1 MKKLLLTAM
10 ITTSCFSLN
19 SFAATDTVGGGQV
32 NFFGKVTDISCTIS
46 VDGQGSNASVY
57 LAPVSIKE
65 VKAAAAFTY
74 LKPKSFVI
82 DVTNCTQTATSTR
95 ADVDVKLDM
104 KRIGVYWNGGN
115 ILQNPP
121 TGAEGYLANTEST
134 GAKNIQLVLATKG
147 DSSLSG
153 TKIIPGDPNQAK
165 VVTDLTSIKDGA
177 RFTYFIGYSAPSP
190 SIVTTGLVNSYATYE
205 ITYK

>member
-10 ITTSCFSLN
+10 ITTSCLSLN
-19 SFAATDTVGGGQV
+19 ALAATDTVGGGQV
-32 NFFGKVTDISCTIS
+32 NFFGKVTDVSCTIS

-65 VKAAAAFTY
+65 VKGSAPHTY

-82 DVTNCTQTATSTR
+82 DVTNCSQTATSTR
-95 ADVDVKLDM
+95 ADVDVPLDIS
-104 KRIGVYWNGGN
+104 RIGVYWDGGN

-121 TGAEGYLANTEST
+121 AGAEGYLANTEST
-134 GAKNIQLVLATKG
+134 GAKNIQLVLATKNS
-147 DSSLSG
+147 SSLSG

-165 VVTDLTSIKDGA
+165 VTSDLASIKDGA
-177 RFTYFIGYSAPSP
+177 RFTYFIGYAAPNP
-190 SIVTTGLVNSYATYE
+190 VDVTTGLVNSYATYE

>member
-10 ITTSCFSLN
+10 ITTSCFSVN
-19 SFAATDTVGGGQV
+19 SLAATDTVGGGQV

-65 VKAAAAFTY
+65 VKGAAAHTY

-82 DVTNCTQTATSTR
+82 DVTNCSQTATSTR
-95 ADVDVKLDM
+95 ADIDVTLEMSK
-104 KRIGVYWNGGN
+104 IGVYWDGGN
-115 ILQNPP
+115 ILQNPL

-134 GAKNIQLVLATKG
+134 GAQNIQLVLATKN

-153 TKIIPGDPNQAK
+153 TKIIPGDPNQAT
-165 VVTDLTSIKDGA
+165 VASDLASVKDGA
-177 RFTYFIGYSAPSP
+177 RFTYFIGYATATPDDVS
-190 SIVTTGLVNSYATYE
+190 TGLVNSYATYE

>member
-1 MKKLLLTAM
+1 MKKLLLTAI

-19 SFAATDTVGGGQV
+19 SLAATDIVGGGQV

-65 VKAAAAFTY
+65 VKAAAAHTY

-82 DVTNCTQTATSTR
+82 DVTNCIQTATSTR

-104 KRIGVYWNGGN
+104 SRIDVYWNGGN
-115 ILQNPP
+115 ILQDPP
-121 TGAEGYLANTEST
+121 SGAEGYLANTEST
-134 GAKNIQLVLATKG
+134 GAKNIQLVLATKNEA
-147 DSSLSG
+147 SLSG
-153 TKIIPGDPNQAK
+153 TKIIPGDPSQVK
-165 VVTDLTSIKDGA
+165 VATDLTSVKDGA
-177 RFTYFIGYSAPSP
+177 RFTYFIGYAAPNP
-190 SIVTTGLVNSYATYE
+190 INVTTGLVNSYATYE
-205 ITYK
+205 ITYQ

>member
-1 MKKLLLTAM
+1 MKKLLLAAM
-10 ITTSCFSLN
+10 ITTTCFSMSAL
-19 SFAATDTVGGGQV
+19 AATDKVGGGQV
-32 NFFGKVTDISCTIS
+32 NFFGKVTDVSCTIS

-65 VKAAAAFTY
+65 VRAAAPQTY

-82 DVTNCTQTATSTR
+82 DVTNCAQTATTTR

-104 KRIGVYWNGGN
+104 SRIGVYWNGGN

-134 GAKNIQLVLATKG
+134 GAQNIQLVLATKS
-147 DSSLSG
+147 DSSLAG
-153 TKIIPGDPNQAK
+153 TKIVPGDPGQAK
-165 VVTDLTSIKDGA
+165 VTTDLTSVKDGA
-177 RFTYFIGYSAPSP
+177 RFTYFIGYATSTPADVS
-190 SIVTTGLVNSYATYE
+190 TGLVNSYATYE